1 MVDPRPPDRSAS
13 GLFDANPNVGVNDLP
28 SQEPS
33 DGSLSEDQCVQAL
46 VKMRDQVIRV
56 EMENWESQRSILRDS
71 MIETFVR
78 QKVVD
83 PDEWFSKVPAY
94 LRQGTNA
101 VEKNRYLASV
111 CDIVA
116 RCVGPAAPEFV
127 LTSGE
132 KRSLPV
138 QTQLPLGM
146 GARSGARA
154 GRPHDGNYVL
164 AGFAADG
171 IRPDASRFY
180 DRDYQSALARMVDHV
195 IEIEAPIYEDLL
207 IDRIA
212 RVHGFQ
218 RSGEK
223 IQEIVSKAVGRRF
236 PKTKEDE
243 RTVIWAE
250 NARTGQPSPYRESEP
265 DVRSHVDIPIVELA
279 SLAQPFVRLR
289 MVDNNILDRMTV
301 HFRLGRL
308 REPTRRRFQAA
319 IDLAKCS

>member
-1 MVDPRPPDRSAS
+1 MTPAMVDPRPPDRSAS

-28 SQEPS
+28 SREPS

-56 EMENWESQRSILRDS
+56 EMENWESQRSILRNS

-164 AGFAADG
+164 TGFAADG

-180 DRDYQSALARMVDHV
+180 DRDYQSTLARMVDHV

-289 MVDNNILDRMTV
+289 APWVV
-301 HFRLGRL
+301 
-308 REPTRRRFQAA
+308 
-319 IDLAKCS
+319 